1 MAVKVYNVHGR
12 EIPDVGAP
20 REAYISSRDTTEA
33 DLIRKHGAIR
43 AVRPRNSYMYAV
55 EEDPLSP
62 DTRMYNLG
70 KDSLKYAGEVFGW
83 IGGAGA
89 VRTAKEVANT
99 TKAAKVANGV
109 DDAARFAGVSKRNI
123 EHIKNADDLF
133 ESMARKLADAN
144 AKRQSAVDA
153 AVDARDRAAA
163 TREFVDA
170 VTKDVPDAAARWE
183 VLSNYAKAA
192 PELERAVKV
201 ADDAVLSAVKQ
212 RNSVLDAY
220 KSVGARREKVL
231 RKAGPGSWDNTL
243 EGPLVRALASPRT
256 RHAAKRG
263 ALKVATAGWSGLK
276 TAAVKA
282 FTGATV
288 LPHMIPPGYSKTR
301 TALAVGERTVETLGA
316 WLFGIPY
323 ARRLLD
329 EDRAEEIKDSVVTAP
344 SNTVDAVNTA
354 SVIKSTYRD
363 YGDDPERL
371 GQELDQ
377 IRTTPG
383 YSAAMSLARNNM
395 FFEKYGVTY
404 DDYSAAASGISDD
417 ALREKY
423 LERLNDFNKLY
434 ESLPEEKREQGR
446 W

>member
-20 REAYISSRDTTEA
+20 RETYISSRDATEA
-33 DLIRKHGAIR
+33 DLIRKHGAVR

-62 DTRMYNLG
+62 DARLYNLG
-70 KDSLKYAGEVFGW
+70 KDSLKYAGEAFGW
-83 IGGAGA
+83 IGGAGT
-89 VRTAKEVANT
+89 VRAAKEVATT

-109 DDAARFAGVSKRNI
+109 DDVASFAGVSKRNI
-123 EHIKNADDLF
+123 KHIKNADDLF

-163 TREFVDA
+163 AREFVDM
-170 VTKDVPDAAARWE
+170 VKNDVPDAVARWE
-183 VLSNYAKAA
+183 VLSNYVKAA

-201 ADDAVLSAVKQ
+201 ADDAVLSAVKH

-220 KSVGARREKVL
+220 KSIGARREYMR
-231 RKAGPGSWDNTL
+231 RKAGPF
-243 EGPLVRALASPRT
+243 
-256 RHAAKRG
+256 
-263 ALKVATAGWSGLK
+263 GWSNTILGSRTWYTVGRGLKTAVTAIGHGLK
-276 TAAVKA
+276 TAAAKTA
-282 FTGATV
+282 TGATV

-329 EDRAEEIKDSVVTAP
+329 EGRAEEIKDSVVTAP
-344 SNTVDAVNTA
+344 SDTVDAVNTT
-354 SVIKSTYRD
+354 SVIKSAYRD

>member
-20 REAYISSRDTTEA
+20 RETYISSRDATEA
-33 DLIRKHGAIR
+33 DLIRKHGAVR
-43 AVRPRNSYMYAV
+43 AARPRNSYMYAV

-62 DTRMYNLG
+62 DARFYNLG
-70 KDSLKYAGEVFGW
+70 KDSLKYSGEVFGW

-89 VRTAKEVANT
+89 V
-99 TKAAKVANGV
+99 KAAKDTAKATRAVKVADGV

-123 EHIKNADDLF
+123 KHIKNADDLF

-163 TREFVDA
+163 AREFVDA

-183 VLSNYAKAA
+183 VFSNYVKAA
-192 PELERAVKV
+192 PELERGIEA
-201 ADDAVLSAVKQ
+201 ADNAVLSAVKH

-220 KSVGARREKVL
+220 KSVGARRGDVW
-231 RKAGPGSWDNTL
+231 RKAGPFSWDNTIL
-243 EGPLVRALASPRT
+243 GPHTWRT
-256 RHAAKRG
+256 VGGVAAAVGR
-263 ALKVATAGWSGLK
+263 GLK
-276 TAAVKA
+276 TAVTATGRGLKAAAVKTA
-282 FTGATV
+282 TGATI
-288 LPHMIPPGYSKTR
+288 LPHVVPPGYSKTR

-329 EDRAEEIKDSVVTAP
+329 EERAEEIKDSVVTAP
-344 SNTVDAVNTA
+344 SDTVDAVNTM

-377 IRTTPG
+377 IRATPG

-404 DDYSAAASGISDD
+404 DDYSAAASGVSDD

>member
-20 REAYISSRDTTEA
+20 RETYISSRDATEA
-33 DLIRKHGAIR
+33 DLIRKHGAVR

-55 EEDPLSP
+55 ENDPLSP
-62 DTRMYNLG
+62 DARMYNLG

-83 IGGAGA
+83 VGGAGT

-109 DDAARFAGVSKRNI
+109 DDAARFAGVSERNI
-123 EHIKNADDLF
+123 KNIKNADDLF

-163 TREFVDA
+163 AREFVDA
-170 VTKDVPDAAARWE
+170 VMKDVPDAAARWE

-201 ADDAVLSAVKQ
+201 ADDAVLSAVKH

-220 KSVGARREKVL
+220 KSIGARRGYMW
-231 RKAGPGSWDNTL
+231 RKAGPF
-243 EGPLVRALASPRT
+243 
-256 RHAAKRG
+256 
-263 ALKVATAGWSGLK
+263 GWSNTILGSRTWHTVGRGLK
-276 TAAVKA
+276 TAATAIGHGLKTVAVKTA
-282 FTGATV
+282 TGATV

-301 TALAVGERTVETLGA
+301 MALAVGERTVETLGA

>member
-20 REAYISSRDTTEA
+20 RETYISSRDATEA
-33 DLIRKHGAIR
+33 DLIRKHGAVR

-62 DTRMYNLG
+62 DARLYSLG

-83 IGGAGA
+83 IGGAGT
-89 VRTAKEVANT
+89 VRAAKEVANT

-123 EHIKNADDLF
+123 KHIKNADDLF

-163 TREFVDA
+163 AREFVDA

-183 VLSNYAKAA
+183 VLSNYAKTA

-231 RKAGPGSWDNTL
+231 RKAGPSSWDNTF

-256 RHAAKRG
+256 WHAA
-263 ALKVATAGWSGLK
+263 WSGLK
-276 TAAVKA
+276 TATVKA
-282 FTGATV
+282 FTGATI

-301 TALAVGERTVETLGA
+301 TALAVGERTAETLGA

-329 EDRAEEIKDSVVTAP
+329 EKRAEEIKDSVVTAP